1 MVLGIKSNHYLGVG
15 SAKIIKKLSHKQI
28 IQNQLE
34 NAQNRANNLELE
46 EQKLINITKKQE
58 DVIIQ
63 LHIEVQSQQE
73 LIETNR
79 EQMKQNL
86 ENEVK
91 RQIVDILE
99 ELSTSKSPTNSSSQV
114 SNTKL
119 F

>member
-1 MVLGIKSNHYLGVG
+1 M
-15 SAKIIKKLSHKQI
+15 
-28 IQNQLE
+28 
-34 NAQNRANNLELE
+34 E